1 MKSKIEEKIKNAREA
16 TNEMFAAFEEL
27 NESLKEKELE
37 KYLPQRGE
45 YIFHKWADR
54 NGSSAS
60 NIIILK
66 SISDEIINAYVYFCS
81 TSKNCVDLGLG
92 LDGYVNRDDDVLLR
106 PATPSEIAL
115 LDSKLAEQGKRF
127 DKEKLELVDIEKPK
141 EKHCDNCSN
150 YPNCGQEH
158 NCFSYEMW
166 EPKPKHKEP
175 IIGEMAIFTDG
186 EGCFSVCRIL
196 LRVRE
201 DGFFMDNYGS
211 CWRYAYLFESPEQ
224 YKAFLKS

>member
-1 MKSKIEEKIKNAREA
+1 MKSKIEQKIEKAREA
-16 TNEMFAAFEEL
+16 TNEMLAAFEEL

-115 LDSKLAEQGKRF
+115 LDSKLAEQGNRF
-127 DKEKLELVDIEKPK
+127 DKEKLELVDIPKYKKPVV
-141 EKHCDNCSN
+141 
-150 YPNCGQEH
+150 
-158 NCFSYEMW
+158 
-166 EPKPKHKEP
+166 
-175 IIGEMAIFTDG
+175 GEMAIMWRSDKG
-186 EGCFSVCRIL
+186 KALCRIYGDY
-196 LRVRE
+196 E
-201 DGFFMDNYGS
+201 DGRHYDSVGI
-211 CWRYAYLFESPEQ
+211 WADHAILFESVEQ